1 MFAASQAGRDHLA
14 HRYPAHRDT
23 LSVAPLGTPDPGFL
37 SRPSADGCWRVV
49 SCSSF
54 SPIKRVDLLVGA
66 LAALGARCP
75 GRIFEWHHL
84 GGGAGQV
91 EIARLARESLP
102 PNVRWALWGAVP
114 PERVIA
120 FYRDHPV
127 DLFVSTSA
135 SEGRPVSMMEA
146 MSCGVPVA
154 ATAVGGV
161 PELVGA
167 DRGWLLPGSATAEE
181 IASVLESVVAL
192 ESFASHRAAARRF
205 WERELRADRNAD
217 DFAGTL
223 RSMLGAGGA
232 GITA

>member
-1 MFAASQAGRDHLA
+1 
-14 HRYPAHRDT
+14 
-23 LSVAPLGTPDPGFL
+23 
-37 SRPSADGCWRVV
+37 
-49 SCSSF
+49 
-54 SPIKRVDLLVGA
+54 
-66 LAALGARCP
+66 
-75 GRIFEWHHL
+75 
-84 GGGAGQV
+84 
-91 EIARLARESLP
+91 
-102 PNVRWALWGAVP
+102 VRSALWGALP
-114 PERVIA
+114 HERVVA

-167 DRGWLLPGSATAEE
+167 DRGWLVPGSASAEE
-181 IASVLESVVAL
+181 IASVLESIVVQKSL
-192 ESFASHRAAARRF
+192 ASQRAAARRF

-217 DFAGTL
+217 DFAVAL
-223 RSMLGAGGA
+223 RSMLAAGVA